1 MASARRCSPMSSD
14 HLVRPTNADPR
25 LIDLPLFGQPLP
37 RTSAAT
43 PPRLP
48 EPPVGSSYDDADVDW
63 GVVASLRTL
72 ASKQLSQAVSAES
85 SRLDKTAQTELGR
98 AIVLDLIEATMA
110 DRVNDGRGAWKN
122 DAQAAPAQEVFGSL
136 FRSEE
141 SLIGKGGV
149 RT

>member
-85 SRLDKTAQTELGR
+85 SRLE
-98 AIVLDLIEATMA
+98 
-110 DRVNDGRGAWKN
+110 DRKSTRLN
-122 DAQAAPAQEVFGSL
+122 S
-136 FRSEE
+136 SH
-141 SLIGKGGV
+141 
-149 RT
+149 

>member
-1 MASARRCSPMSSD
+1 MSSD

-37 RTSAAT
+37 STPAAA

-48 EPPVGSSYDDADVDW
+48 APPVASSYDDVDVDW

-85 SRLDKTAQTELGR
+85 SPARKRSQSVSRTMYADATCAAIALATAT
-98 AIVLDLIEATMA
+98 
-110 DRVNDGRGAWKN
+110 
-122 DAQAAPAQEVFGSL
+122 S
-136 FRSEE
+136 E
-141 SLIGKGGV
+141 SLCV
-149 RT
+149 